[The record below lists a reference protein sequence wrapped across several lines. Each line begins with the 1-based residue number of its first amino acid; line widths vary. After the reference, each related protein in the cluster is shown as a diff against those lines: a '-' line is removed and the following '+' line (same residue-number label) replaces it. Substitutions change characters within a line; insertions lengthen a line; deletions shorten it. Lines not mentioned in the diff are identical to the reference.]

1 VNDGGYTVN
10 TIRSLLARLRGRK
23 DLPEQVRL
31 AKLEVRAAGLQE
43 GNPDILY
50 LLLAEQRALRARL
63 EWGLGVASVMG
74 VLALYHVLTNGA

>member
-1 VNDGGYTVN
+1 VNA
-10 TIRSLLARLRGRK
+10 IRSLLARLRGTK

-31 AKLEVRAAGLQE
+31 ARLEARAAGLQE
-43 GNPDILY
+43 NPDILY
-50 LLLAEQRALRARL
+50 LILAEQRSIRARL